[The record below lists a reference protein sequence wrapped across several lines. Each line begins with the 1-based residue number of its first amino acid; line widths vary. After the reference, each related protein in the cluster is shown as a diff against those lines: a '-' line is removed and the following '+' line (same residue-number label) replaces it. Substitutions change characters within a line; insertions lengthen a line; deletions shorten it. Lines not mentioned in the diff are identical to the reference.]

1 MSYRERTYCLSVRS
15 MKACRS
21 RSRCR
26 SASDH
31 CRRACSAAR
40 KAAFFLF
47 KRMLIHRSIKE
58 TTSWT
63 LRRTMM
69 TTLPGMYCGASL
81 LRKISDPQM
90 FPMAKE
96 TRVIALMVDCS
107 FVSTVFQPPLLHM
120 YLLGVSSD
128 VGRVVGIYGRE
139 STSERP
145 NQIHSCSPSA
155 RLLTSCHSYHSPN
168 SRTPFWPELAMPTRT
183 ATIRFSA
190 IL

>member
-1 MSYRERTYCLSVRS
+1 

-31 CRRACSAAR
+31 CRRACSATR

-47 KRMLIHRSIKE
+47 KRMLIHRSMKE

-63 LRRTMM
+63 LRSTMM

-90 FPMAKE
+90 FPIAKE

-107 FVSTVFQPPLLHM
+107 FVSYCVSAALTPYVPSWCAQRRWTRCRHIWSREHFRTSQSNTQLFAISKVVDKLTFLPLTEQKDT
-120 YLLGVSSD
+120 LLAR
-128 VGRVVGIYGRE
+128 VGHA
-139 STSERP
+139 
-145 NQIHSCSPSA
+145 N
-155 RLLTSCHSYHSPN
+155 
-168 SRTPFWPELAMPTRT
+168 
-183 ATIRFSA
+183 
-190 IL
+190 